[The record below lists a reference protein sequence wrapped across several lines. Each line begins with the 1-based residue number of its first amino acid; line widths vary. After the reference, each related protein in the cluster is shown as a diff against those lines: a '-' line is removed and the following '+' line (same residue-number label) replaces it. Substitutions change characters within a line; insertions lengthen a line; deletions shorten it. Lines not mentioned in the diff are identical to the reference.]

1 MALYDFKCV
10 HQNCG
15 HEFVVRMSMRE
26 NLAQSQDKFCKVEC
40 PMCLQNK
47 PKRLIRPKTLLVDCF
62 GTHHSGT
69 FDSSDGRHPPEMD
82 GVTFSNRRE
91 WTKKREAWGIASKGE
106 VDPTDRGVAKF
117 RAGEDL
123 SQVSQI
129 VMPQV
134 IKALVV
140 AKKPIDYVTLA
151 ESVAGVP
158 RETVQKCLLRAAS
171 KGILSRP
178 QPGMYA
184 LPG

>member
-140 AKKPIDYVTLA
+140 AKKPVDYCRRRPPGDRPEVPA
-151 ESVAGVP
+151 AGRVEGRPVATPAWDV
-158 RETVQKCLLRAAS
+158 RAARL
-171 KGILSRP
+171 IRL
-178 QPGMYA
+178 
-184 LPG
+184 